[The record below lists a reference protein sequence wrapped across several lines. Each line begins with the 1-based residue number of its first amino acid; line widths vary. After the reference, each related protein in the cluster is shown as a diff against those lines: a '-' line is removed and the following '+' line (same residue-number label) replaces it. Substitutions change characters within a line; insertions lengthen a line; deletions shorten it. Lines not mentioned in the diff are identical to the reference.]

1 MKIEVKR
8 IGAVIVGDQLLEFKG
23 GVEVDGQASIQD
35 AEGNE
40 VGGYEG
46 GIIAGRD
53 KDDKEWFVSLHDVRA
68 IRMR

>member
-8 IGAVIVGDQLLEFKG
+8 IGAVIVGDQLIEFKG
-23 GVEVDGQASIQD
+23 GVEVDGEATIED
-35 AEGNE
+35 AEGHD
-40 VGGYEG
+40 VGNYEG
-46 GIIAGRD
+46 GILAGRD